1 MLLERAGPQEAAEVL
16 LADMG
21 LTMSQRKAV
30 AKATATLCRPPLRV
44 GKARVLDE
52 LSGLTGWP

>member
-1 MLLERAGPQEAAEVL
+1 MTH

-21 LTMSQRKAV
+21 LTMSQRKVV